1 LPDLPTTKRARSSPA
16 DAGTLTPIVP
26 TAVLAFDFDPLL
38 HLGESAIRWETVAIA
53 GAIFASLVVA
63 GLAARAAG
71 LRVDDLLFVVLG
83 LVPGAVVGGRLG
95 YVLLH
100 PAFFT
105 DVPGRILDPG
115 VGSLELTLGV
125 VGGAVTGSLVA
136 LLLDGRPGPWLR
148 VATIPTL
155 VLLALGKLAMIL
167 GGTGQGQPTSGEPA
181 TAYLGA
187 GPWGSLGPAIP
198 SIPSQALE
206 AIATGIVLVVV
217 VGASFLPLLRRA
229 DGRLFLVAIAGWA
242 LGRTIV
248 ASTWR
253 DPAVVGSFR
262 TEQLIDVVVAI
273 GAIALALV
281 LVVAHRDRPSAGDVR
296 NGRRPGPEA
305 SRPG

>member
-1 LPDLPTTKRARSSPA
+1 MM
-16 DAGTLTPIVP
+16 PIVP
-26 TAVLAFDFDPLL
+26 TAVLALDFDPLL
-38 HLGESAIRWETVAIA
+38 HLGDGAVRWETVAIA
-53 GAIFASLVVA
+53 GAIFTSLVVA
-63 GLAARAAG
+63 GLAARSAG

-136 LLLDGRPGPWLR
+136 LLLDGRPGQWLR
-148 VATIPTL
+148 VATGPTL

-167 GGTGQGQPTSGEPA
+167 GGTGQGLPTSGEPA

-206 AIATGIVLVVV
+206 AIATAVVLVVV
-217 VGASFLPLLRRA
+217 VVASFLPLLRRA

-242 LGRTIV
+242 LGRAIV

-253 DPAVVGSFR
+253 DPVVTGSFR
-262 TEQLIDVVVAI
+262 TEQLIDVAVAV
-273 GAIALALV
+273 GAVALAVV
-281 LVVAHRDRPSAGDVR
+281 LVAVQRGRATASDVPDGPR
-296 NGRRPGPEA
+296 AIRPG
-305 SRPG
+305 

>member
-1 LPDLPTTKRARSSPA
+1 M
-16 DAGTLTPIVP
+16 P

-38 HLGESAIRWETVAIA
+38 HLGDGAVRWETVAIA
-53 GAIFASLVVA
+53 GAIFTTLVVA

-125 VGGAVTGSLVA
+125 VGGAITGSLVA

-148 VATIPTL
+148 VATIPAL

-167 GGTGQGQPTSGEPA
+167 GGTGQGLPTSGEPA

-198 SIPSQALE
+198 AIPSQALE
-206 AIATGIVLVVV
+206 AIATAVVLVVV
-217 VGASFLPLLRRA
+217 VMASFLPQLRRA
-229 DGRLFLVAIAGWA
+229 DGRLFLVALAGWA
-242 LGRTIV
+242 LGRAIV

-253 DPAVVGSFR
+253 DPAVAGSFR
-262 TEQLIDVVVAI
+262 AEQLIDGAVAI
-273 GAIALALV
+273 GAGVLALM
-281 LVVAHRDRPSAGDVR
+281 LVASHRGRPIAGDEPDGQQAR
-296 NGRRPGPEA
+296 PEAIRPG
-305 SRPG
+305 